1 MCGAVLA
8 NGCAIYLSTTPW
20 LMSKELVCDLAFG
33 HGSHKW
39 LQYGPVLVQHK
50 TIRVAQLP
58 SIWLFVRLNIPVL
71 FKYVSTYLRV
81 LYIYILRKK
90 WLRTLCPKQ
99 DDFLISSNE
108 APVKCSQLTR
118 KTRRLSQNP
127 SNKNGL
133 HSQKSRKSVEM
144 VQNVKDAM
152 SSQLTNKLRPRH
164 FQIDSRCT
172 LPVFSRAL
180 RQVSWP

>member
-8 NGCAIYLSTTPW
+8 NGCAIYLSNTPW

-81 LYIYILRKK
+81 LYIYFKKKKMFACSYRKHHY
-90 WLRTLCPKQ
+90 
-99 DDFLISSNE
+99 N
-108 APVKCSQLTR
+108 
-118 KTRRLSQNP
+118 N
-127 SNKNGL
+127 
-133 HSQKSRKSVEM
+133 
-144 VQNVKDAM
+144 
-152 SSQLTNKLRPRH
+152 
-164 FQIDSRCT
+164 
-172 LPVFSRAL
+172 
-180 RQVSWP
+180 

>member
-1 MCGAVLA
+1 MQQNDKG
-8 NGCAIYLSTTPW
+8 Y
-20 LMSKELVCDLAFG
+20 
-33 HGSHKW
+33 
-39 LQYGPVLVQHK
+39 
-50 TIRVAQLP
+50 QLP
-58 SIWLFVRLNIPVL
+58 SLWLIVRLNIPCL

-81 LYIYILRKK
+81 FHIYIYIYKK
-90 WLRTLCPKQ
+90 CSRVLIGNTATTICTLCPKR

-108 APVKCSQLTR
+108 ASVKCSQLTR
-118 KTRRLSQNP
+118 KARRLSQNP

-144 VQNVKDAM
+144 VQNVNCAM

-164 FQIDSRCT
+164 FQFDSRCA

-180 RQVSWP
+180 RQVS

>member
-1 MCGAVLA
+1 M
-8 NGCAIYLSTTPW
+8 
-20 LMSKELVCDLAFG
+20 
-33 HGSHKW
+33 
-39 LQYGPVLVQHK
+39 QHK

-81 LYIYILRKK
+81 LYRYIYIKNKCLRV
-90 WLRTLCPKQ
+90 LIGNTATTISTLCPKQ

-108 APVKCSQLTR
+108 ASVKCSQLTR
-118 KTRRLSQNP
+118 KARRLSQNP

-144 VQNVKDAM
+144 VQNVKGAL
-152 SSQLTNKLRPRH
+152 SSQFTNKLRPRH
-164 FQIDSRCT
+164 FQIESRCT

-180 RQVSWP
+180 RQVS